1 MPIIFAAVIPN
12 HPLLKTDAAN
22 SSQTP
27 SKTHEALKEMEGEL
41 YFMKPDTILLLT
53 AYGSEIP
60 ETINVN
66 IESKVSIGAEKTV
79 RTDMELSSRLQMM
92 VSNKIQNNIRMAMVA
107 KKNVDEH
114 IATPLSLLLEH
125 LPDTK
130 VVILS
135 TGNSNPEEHFKF
147 GEFLRHEA
155 LESNKR
161 IAIIAAGCIEDA
173 SSDQHSPVLTPLFLE
188 AIKNAKR
195 EELLQVK
202 PDVLQASHSDLFQP
216 LAVLLGAIHHV
227 NVRPNIMSSETLY
240 QQDQAVINF
249 IIQ

>member
-1 MPIIFAAVIPN
+1 MPIIFAAVTPN
-12 HPLLKTDAAN
+12 HPQLKTDAAS

-27 SKTHEALKEMEGEL
+27 SKTLEALKEMEGEL

-53 AYGSEIP
+53 SYGSEIP

-66 IESKVSIGAEKTV
+66 IESKVSIGGEKIA
-79 RTDMELSSRLQMM
+79 RTDMEFSSRMQMVM
-92 VSNKIQNNIRMAMVA
+92 SNKVENNLRMAMVA
-107 KKNVDEH
+107 EKNVDEH

-135 TGNSNPEEHFKF
+135 TGNFDQEEHFKF
-147 GEFLRHEA
+147 GEFLRQEA

-161 IAIIAAGCIEDA
+161 IAIIATGCIEDF
-173 SSDQHSPVLTPLFLE
+173 SSDQHSPALSPLFLE
-188 AIKNAKR
+188 AIKNTKH

-202 PDVLQASHSDLFQP
+202 EDVLKASHTDLFHP

-227 NVRPNIMSSETLY
+227 NVRPNVMSSETLY